1 MIGWLIRGILLAA
14 GAIAALFVARDAE
27 NFGVVQGMVAVALI
41 AAVVIGFAL
50 TRRK

>member
-1 MIGWLIRGILLAA
+1 MIGWLIRLLLIGA

-41 AAVVIGFAL
+41 ALVVVVVAL
-50 TRRK
+50 TRRR

>member
-1 MIGWLIRGILLAA
+1 MMGWLIRLLLLGA
-14 GAIAALFVARDAE
+14 GAITALFVARDAE

-41 AAVVIGFAL
+41 AAVVIAFAL